1 MTKVN
6 CRPKE
11 VAGSILAEKEQGR
24 ALPTDVRVL
33 LQGEPVELEY
43 FDSERDIDGRFEL
56 CLGRPSIFVNLR
68 GRTEDYPRVRFTLAH
83 ELGHYFLH
91 RRLLREGRVFRDDR
105 INLDQEAVLDQ
116 CEREANEFAIEVLLP
131 AVCVDRRLDQ
141 VATID
146 IDFINRLREDAH
158 ASFQAT
164 AIRVARRTHDSI
176 CVLLVSSQGAVD
188 WAVAS
193 DSWRYSKL
201 PVGMLVGKSIP
212 SGSIGARKQDDYKE
226 ETVPLKAWTAN
237 QPWRTLD
244 LYESAIRTPF
254 GRLILLGAG
263 DEASGDDD
271 DGREEDE

>member
-6 CRPKE
+6 LSPRE
-11 VAGSILAEKEQGR
+11 VAGAILAEKKQGR
-24 ALPTDVRVL
+24 VLPTNVRTL

-68 GRTEDYPRVRFTLAH
+68 GRTEDYPRARFTLAH

-105 INLDQEAVLDQ
+105 INLDQDAVLDQ
-116 CEREANEFAIEVLLP
+116 CEREANDFAIEILLP
-131 AVCVDRRLDQ
+131 AGCVERRLDQ

-176 CVLLVSSQGAVD
+176 CVLLVSSQGVVD

-193 DSWRYSKL
+193 DSWRHSKL
-201 PVGMLVGKSIP
+201 PAGMLVGRPIP

-226 ETVPLKAWTAN
+226 ERVPLKAWTAN
-237 QPWRTLD
+237 QSWRSLD

-254 GRLILLGAG
+254 GRLVLLGAG
-263 DEASGDDD
+263 DEDDHD
-271 DGREEDE
+271 DHGEQQDDE